1 MPETGY
7 SRAPKIA
14 KGAFVQLLKDIVGVI
29 PNIVGFQYNPAKVT
43 RRLEPW
49 NPFATEPTSRG
60 SQAPMVQPFDV
71 KETFSSFTIELDAT
85 DDLEEGD
92 TIAQLMGVEHRLAAL
107 RKLTQAS
114 EGLLGDLVASATSL
128 FSGAKAEAKRP
139 TVAPVLLVLGPR
151 LVLPVRV
158 TSFSVDQTL
167 FAPDFH
173 PLHATVTM
181 DLEVLTPDVFRCQTD
196 ITAEIAVAAYRFARL
211 LEDAAAILNVAN
223 APEAI
228 RNILPF

>member
-14 KGAFVQLLKDIVGVI
+14 KGAFVQLLKDIVGVV
-29 PNIVGFQYNPAKVT
+29 PNIISFQYNPTKVNV
-43 RRLEPW
+43 RLEPW

-71 KETFSSFTIELDAT
+71 RETFSGFTIELDAT

-92 TIAQLMGVEHRLAAL
+92 PVAQLMGIEHRLAAL

-114 EGLLGDLVASATSL
+114 EGLLGDLVASTTSL
-128 FSGAKAEAKRP
+128 FSGAEAEAQRP
-139 TVAPVLLVLGPR
+139 TAAPVLLVLGPR
-151 LVLPVRV
+151 LILPVRI
-158 TSFSVDQTL
+158 TSFSIDQTL

-181 DLEVLTPDVFRCQTD
+181 DLEVLTPDVFRCQSD
-196 ITAEIAVAAYRFARL
+196 ITAGIAVAAYRFARL
-211 LEDAAAILNVAN
+211 QEDAAAVLNVSN
-223 APEAI
+223 AGEAV